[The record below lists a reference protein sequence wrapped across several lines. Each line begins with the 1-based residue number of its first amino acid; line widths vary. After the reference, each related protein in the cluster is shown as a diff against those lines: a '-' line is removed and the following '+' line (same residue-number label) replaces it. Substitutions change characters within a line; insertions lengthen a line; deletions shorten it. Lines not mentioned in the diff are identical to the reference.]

1 MKKILM
7 IAACAVLAVQANAQ
21 KNIPLVYD
29 QEFTGAKYA
38 EPAYVTPETATEI
51 KSLPNPFEFTGSKKQ
66 VKKFKDWE
74 KRRAEIVNE
83 LYHYEVGVKPL
94 VAKETSRQALR
105 TIP

>member
-38 EPAYVTPETATEI
+38 EHQERRCLQYEEI
-51 KSLPNPFEFTGSKKQ
+51 KPT
-66 VKKFKDWE
+66 
-74 KRRAEIVNE
+74 IV
-83 LYHYEVGVKPL
+83 
-94 VAKETSRQALR
+94 
-105 TIP
+105 